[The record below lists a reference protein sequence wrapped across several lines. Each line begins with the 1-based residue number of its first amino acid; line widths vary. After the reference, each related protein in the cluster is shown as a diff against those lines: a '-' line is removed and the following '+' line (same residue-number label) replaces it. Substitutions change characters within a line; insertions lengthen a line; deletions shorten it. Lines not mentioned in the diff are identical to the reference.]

1 MNRISCNAF
10 CHNRLAASCMDSL
23 EVMGSQRPFVDL
35 EEKPSSFEREKK
47 PRARSVKEVDF
58 SFSFSIQ

>member
-1 MNRISCNAF
+1 
-10 CHNRLAASCMDSL
+10 MDSL
-23 EVMGSQRPFVDL
+23 EVMGSQKPFVDL

-58 SFSFSIQ
+58 SFSYSIQWIVVAAQFLV